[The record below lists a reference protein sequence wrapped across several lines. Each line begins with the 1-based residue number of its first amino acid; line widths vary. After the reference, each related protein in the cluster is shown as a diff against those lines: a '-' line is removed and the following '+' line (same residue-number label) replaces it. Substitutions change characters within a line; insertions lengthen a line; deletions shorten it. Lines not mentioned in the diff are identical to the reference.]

1 MQATRSH
8 RGLSTARAALH
19 VTWLLARAPD
29 GVRADEVAQEL
40 GKSVSTAYNLLASLC
55 DEGVAE
61 RLPGGLY
68 HLAPGFRETVAEES
82 DRHNLTGVVDDLLTR
97 THKRAYLAVLRGNQL
112 RVVLERGLQGMP
124 KLPGMSPEIR
134 DNAHALALGKVVLA
148 RAPAAALERYL
159 TAGLKRFTPDTITE
173 PDRLRM
179 ELRRVR
185 RTGIA
190 TDREEI
196 APDFCCIAAPLLD
209 EQRRFLG
216 AVGISMSVRAFDAER
231 EGLTET
237 LRDIVGF
244 QACADRRE
252 VLEVGR
258 NPVLASAPEH
268 LAGRKTFRA
277 PSSQA
282 RTSHDVTRRQRR

>member
-8 RGLSTARAALH
+8 RGLSTARAALS

-29 GVRADEVAQEL
+29 GVRADEVAESL

-82 DRHNLTGVVDDLLTR
+82 DRHDLSGVVDDLLAR

-124 KLPGMSPEIR
+124 KLPGMNPEIR

-148 RAPAAALERYL
+148 RAPADALERYL
-159 TAGLKRFTPDTITE
+159 SAGLKRFTPDTITD
-173 PDRLRM
+173 PDVAAHRSAPRAPHRHRDRPRGDRPRL
-179 ELRRVR
+179 LLYRRAAAR
-185 RTGIA
+185 RA
-190 TDREEI
+190 AAASS
-196 APDFCCIAAPLLD
+196 APSASRCRCARSTPSASAL
-209 EQRRFLG
+209 
-216 AVGISMSVRAFDAER
+216 S
-231 EGLTET
+231 ET

-252 VLEVGR
+252 VLEPGR
-258 NPVLASAPEH
+258 TAVLASAPEH
-268 LAGRKTFRA
+268 LAVKRRL
-277 PSSQA
+277 
-282 RTSHDVTRRQRR
+282 RQRR